1 MRHTVYTD
9 SDTYPVAL
17 LIKATAYNL
26 AELETAVIKPLKTR
40 GINRNDTI
48 SLALEYGPNGKASAT
63 FIKTQMDIILPALA
77 SIGTQFLYCADA
89 HYFKWLTKVAKAEPN
104 LGYRLPCKIKGY
116 EHLEVI
122 LGVNHRSLF
131 YNPANEAKLT
141 MSLDTLAA
149 VVNGTYQGIGTGI
162 IKAAYYPTA
171 LADIKNALDALHQY
185 PELACD
191 LETFSLDFDKA
202 GIGTVTFCWSQHE
215 GIAFACDYKPHAGG
229 GLIADKQGNYGS
241 RQANFEVRA
250 ELKKFFTEYQG
261 TIKWHNAPY
270 DLSITIY
277 ELWMSDLL
285 DTNGLLTGLEV
296 LTERWH
302 DTKII
307 AYLAT
312 NSAAGNHLS
321 LKELA
326 HPFAGNWAN
335 SEIKDIRKIPL
346 PVLLEYNLLD
356 GLSTNYVFDTFYPQM
371 IADQQL
377 TLYNEQMMPSQKT
390 IIQVEMTGMPLNPVS
405 VQNAKLE
412 LQAIVEKHN
421 NVLQSIPL
429 IAKFNLRIR
438 TEAMNKANAELKT
451 KQHPISYFADP
462 TTKHYKAFNPASS
475 IQLKKLL
482 YEEMG
487 LPILKYTKTKQPST
501 GGKTLAKVVNHT
513 TDPEYIAI
521 LNSLIAM
528 ATARK
533 ILEAFIPAFEK
544 ALDKGDGVV
553 WLHGSFNMGGTKSGR
568 LSSSGPNLQNIP
580 ATSVYGK
587 LIKGCFEAP
596 KGWIFCGADF
606 NSLEDYISALTT
618 RDPNKLK
625 VYLDGYDGH
634 CLRAFNYFPDEL
646 PGIVDTVASINSIE
660 KLFPEIRQKS
670 KGPTFAL
677 TYQGTWRTL
686 MTNLGLSE
694 DQARQI
700 EANYHELY
708 KVSDAWVQD
717 KLDEAAVKGYV
728 TLAFGLRLRTP
739 LLAQTM
745 RGRSSTPYEAEA
757 EGRTAGNALG
767 QSYGLLNN
775 RAMNAFMARV
785 WASPYRLDIKPS
797 APIHDAI
804 YLVIKDDVAVV
815 EWVNNELIK
824 AMQWQD
830 LPELKHNQVKLGA
843 ALDIF
848 WPAWDNKIG
857 LPNAAGQK
865 EIRAICKA
873 GQQKYAAAK
882 AA

>member
-1 MRHTVYTD
+1 MRHTVYNA

-26 AELETAVIKPLKTR
+26 AELETAVVAPLETR
-40 GINRNDTI
+40 GVSRDTMI
-48 SLALEYGPNGKASAT
+48 SIALEYGDNGKASAT
-63 FIKTQMDIILPALA
+63 FIKSQMDIILPALD
-77 SIGTQFLYCADA
+77 SVGTNILYCADA
-89 HYFKWLTKVAKAEPN
+89 HYFKWLTKVGKAEPN

-131 YNPANEAKLT
+131 YNPANESKLL
-141 MSLDTLAA
+141 MSLDTLAD
-149 VVNGTYQGIGTGI
+149 VVNGTYQGIGTDI
-162 IKAAYYPTA
+162 IKSAYYPA
-171 LADIKNALDALHQY
+171 NLADIKKTLQELHKY

-202 GIGTVTFCWSQHE
+202 GIGTVTFCWGQHE
-215 GIAFACDYKPHAGG
+215 GVAFACDYEPLQPGDERIAAG
-229 GLIADKQGNYGS
+229 IYGE
-241 RQANFEVRA
+241 RITNPYVRA

-261 TIKWHNAPY
+261 TLKWHNAPY
-270 DLSITIY
+270 DLSIAIY
-277 ELWMSDLL
+277 ELWMTDLL

-335 SEIKDIRKIPL
+335 SEIKDILKIPL
-346 PVLLEYNLLD
+346 PELLEYNLLD

-377 TLYNEQMMPSQKT
+377 DLYNEQMMPSQKT
-390 IIQVEMTGMPLNPVS
+390 IIQIEMTGMPLNPAS
-405 VQNAKLE
+405 VKNAKLE
-412 LQAIVEKHN
+412 LQAIVKKHD

-429 IAKFNLRIR
+429 IDAFNLRIR
-438 TEAMNKANAELKT
+438 TEAMNTANAKLVV

-462 TTKHYKAFNPASS
+462 TTKHYKAFNPASP
-475 IQLKKLL
+475 IQVQKLL

-487 LPILKYTKTKQPST
+487 LPILKRTKTKQPAT
-501 GGKTLAKVVNHT
+501 GGKTLAKLVNHT

-521 LNSLIAM
+521 LESLVAM

-544 ALDKGDGVV
+544 ALEKGDGVV

-587 LIKGCFEAP
+587 LIKSCFEAP

-634 CLRAFNYFPDEL
+634 CLRAFNYFPYEL
-646 PGIVDTVASINSIE
+646 PGIVDNVSSINSIQ
-660 KLFPEIRQKS
+660 KAFAEIRQNS
-670 KGPTFAL
+670 KPITFAL

-686 MTNLGLSE
+686 MTNLGMPE
-694 DQARQI
+694 DQAKQI

-708 KVSDAWVQD
+708 KVSDEWVQV
-717 KLDEAAVKGYV
+717 KLDEAASKGYV

-757 EGRTAGNALG
+757 ESRTAGNALG

-775 RAMNAFMARV
+775 RAMTAFMARV
-785 WASPYRLDIKPS
+785 WASPYRLDIKPV
-797 APIHDAI
+797 AMIHDAI
-804 YLVIKDDVAVV
+804 YLIIKDDVAVV

-824 AMQWQD
+824 AMQWQE
-830 LPELKHNQVKLGA
+830 LPELAHDQVKLGA

-848 WPAWDNKIG
+848 WPAWDNAIG
-857 LPNAAGQK
+857 LPNAASQK
-865 EIRAICKA
+865 EIRTICVA
-873 GQQKYAAAK
+873 GQQKYAADK